1 MYLMI
6 HKQNKIQKEK
16 DNYVNLC
23 SKILKENKTWLNK
36 SNCKKN
42 LQNNN
47 MIIGNILKNL
57 IK

>member
-1 MYLMI
+1 MYLII